1 MGPLGDLYEKFVR
14 NVSNLPDINYF
25 YGNVPKTIADA
36 ISLAKESSEIKID
49 SNKIDEL
56 KRILKNYHKDLGL
69 LTEKVSRNIDLIHQG
84 IVLGG
89 QQATIFG
96 GSGIIGNK
104 IATVTTISDVSK
116 EKGHY
121 LVPMFL
127 VNTHD
132 SIQPEI
138 STIHLPNNQS
148 SISKSIFL
156 PNAIDGLVSSQILAN
171 QYEWMEESL
180 SIVKNIFNEFRTSI
194 EKNSHEIFTEKVDHI
209 LTFIRET
216 YRTSKDIG
224 EWITLL
230 WGIQANIINDWGV
243 IFFPSSHPEIR
254 KLTTDGYKPFLEKRM
269 EYIKEFNEASE
280 KIEELGYQTT
290 TAKKAETF
298 SPFFYECPNDGY
310 RLNLSCKEENSVLSF
325 SGECPLDE
333 EKYSFDID
341 KNNIDLSSLSLN
353 LVPRLDTNQ
362 ALLQAIMP
370 VYVRVSGPGEI
381 NYNAQVIPAT
391 RKIGLKF
398 PIFVKY
404 TRILYN
410 TPWIEN
416 LNHEIKDESISL
428 FSGDF
433 FKTLGSL
440 SKARRKGEKEQLSF
454 ESEHLADIIK
464 TKMSEVIKHSDK
476 PNSIIERYKSWQFGM
491 YDGFHKWQE
500 VSWPWFIMA
509 SVTGLGDYLASY
521 RRYYNKDTPIGGI
534 GYINARL

>member
-1 MGPLGDLYEKFVR
+1 MGTLGDLYEKFVR
-14 NVSNLPDINYF
+14 NASNLPDINYF

-49 SNKIDEL
+49 SSRIDEL
-56 KRILKNYHKDLGL
+56 KRILKKYHKDLGL
-69 LTEKVSRNIDLIHQG
+69 LTEKVNRNIDLIHQG

-104 IATVTTISDVSK
+104 IATVTAISDISK

-156 PNAIDGLVSSQILAN
+156 PNAIDGLVSSQIFAN

-194 EKNSHEIFTEKVDHI
+194 EKDSHKIFTEKVDHI

-254 KLTTDGYKPFLEKRM
+254 KLTTDGYKPFLEKRV
-269 EYIKEFNEASE
+269 EYIKEFN
-280 KIEELGYQTT
+280 
-290 TAKKAETF
+290 
-298 SPFFYECPNDGY
+298 
-310 RLNLSCKEENSVLSF
+310 
-325 SGECPLDE
+325 
-333 EKYSFDID
+333 
-341 KNNIDLSSLSLN
+341 
-353 LVPRLDTNQ
+353 
-362 ALLQAIMP
+362 
-370 VYVRVSGPGEI
+370 
-381 NYNAQVIPAT
+381 
-391 RKIGLKF
+391 
-398 PIFVKY
+398 
-404 TRILYN
+404 
-410 TPWIEN
+410 
-416 LNHEIKDESISL
+416 
-428 FSGDF
+428 
-433 FKTLGSL
+433 
-440 SKARRKGEKEQLSF
+440 
-454 ESEHLADIIK
+454 
-464 TKMSEVIKHSDK
+464 
-476 PNSIIERYKSWQFGM
+476 
-491 YDGFHKWQE
+491 
-500 VSWPWFIMA
+500 
-509 SVTGLGDYLASY
+509 
-521 RRYYNKDTPIGGI
+521 
-534 GYINARL
+534 